1 MGLKNVDRLELPPT
15 ADMHVHLR
23 QDKLMELVTPQISL
37 GGTDVVVVMVSILG
51 REFAYY
57 SWANVANMMASC
69 FHLAQLA
76 ATNYN
81 CCGRA

>member
-37 GGTDVVVVMVSILG
+37 GGTDTVLVMVSIL
-51 REFAYY
+51 
-57 SWANVANMMASC
+57 S
-69 FHLAQLA
+69 L
-76 ATNYN
+76 
-81 CCGRA
+81 